1 MKKIVLGILIGL
13 TSVFFLTGCTNEIDK
28 LITTESDVKI
38 ENSNVTLKVRE
49 ETLTNK
55 GATFV
60 LENNRKDI
68 IDYTLAYEIEA
79 KRDNKWYK
87 LGVIAEFVEEIYE
100 VDAKSTDQ
108 IIVDWEK
115 TYLKL
120 PKGEY
125 RLVKEISVPST
136 LELFY
141 VAGEFTI
148 K

>member
-1 MKKIVLGILIGL
+1 MKKIVIALLISL
-13 TSVFFLTGCTNEIDK
+13 TSILLLTGCTNEIDK
-28 LITTESDVKI
+28 LITVESDIKN
-38 ENSNVTLKVRE
+38 EDSNVTLKVKE
-49 ETLTNK
+49 DTLTK
-55 GATFV
+55 TGATFI
-60 LENNRKDI
+60 LENNKNTI
-68 IDYTLAYEIEA
+68 INYTIAYEIEA

-87 LGVIAEFVEEIYE
+87 LGIINEFIEEIYE

-108 IIVDWEK
+108 IIIDWK
-115 TYLKL
+115 NSYLKL

-125 RLVKEISVPST
+125 RVIKEITVPST

>member
-13 TSVFFLTGCTNEIDK
+13 TSVFLLTGCTNEIDK

-60 LENNRKDI
+60 LENNRRDI

-87 LGVIAEFVEEIYE
+87 LGIIAEFIEEIYE

>member
-1 MKKIVLGILIGL
+1 MKKIIIALLISL
-13 TSVFFLTGCTNEIDK
+13 TSIFLLTGCTNEIDK
-28 LITTESDVKI
+28 LITVESDIKI
-38 ENSNVTLKVRE
+38 EDSNVTLKVKE
-49 ETLTNK
+49 DTLTK
-55 GATFV
+55 TGATFII
-60 LENNRKDI
+60 ENNKNNAI
-68 IDYTLAYEIEA
+68 NYTIAYEIEA

-87 LGVIAEFVEEIYE
+87 LGIINEFIEEIYE

-108 IIVDWEK
+108 IIIDWK
-115 TYLKL
+115 NSYSKL

-125 RLVKEISVPST
+125 RVITDITVPAT

>member
-1 MKKIVLGILIGL
+1 MKKIVIALLISL
-13 TSVFFLTGCTNEIDK
+13 TSILLLTGCTNEIDK
-28 LITTESDVKI
+28 LITVESDIKI
-38 ENSNVTLKVRE
+38 EDSNVTLKVKE
-49 ETLTNK
+49 DTLTK
-55 GATFV
+55 TGATFI
-60 LENNRKDI
+60 LENNKNTI
-68 IDYTLAYEIEA
+68 INYTIAYEIEA

-87 LGVIAEFVEEIYE
+87 LGIINEFIEEIYE

-108 IIVDWEK
+108 IIIDWK
-115 TYLKL
+115 NSYLKL

-125 RLVKEISVPST
+125 RVIKEITVPST

>member
-1 MKKIVLGILIGL
+1 MKKIVLGILISL
-13 TSVFFLTGCTNEIDK
+13 TSIFLLTGCTNEIDK

-38 ENSNVTLKVRE
+38 EDSNVTLKVRE

-87 LGVIAEFVEEIYE
+87 LGVVAEFVEEIYE

>member
-13 TSVFFLTGCTNEIDK
+13 TSVFLLTGCTNEIDK

-38 ENSNVTLKVRE
+38 EDSNVTLKVRE

-108 IIVDWEK
+108 IIVDWEN

>member
-13 TSVFFLTGCTNEIDK
+13 TSVFLLTGCTNEIDK

-49 ETLTNK
+49 ETLTSK

-87 LGVIAEFVEEIYE
+87 LGIIAEFVEEIYE

>member
-1 MKKIVLGILIGL
+1 MKKIVIALLISL
-13 TSVFFLTGCTNEIDK
+13 TSILLLTGCTNEIDK
-28 LITTESDVKI
+28 LITVESDIKI
-38 ENSNVTLKVRE
+38 EDSNVTLKVKE
-49 ETLTNK
+49 DTLTK
-55 GATFV
+55 TGATFII
-60 LENNRKDI
+60 ENNKNNAI
-68 IDYTLAYEIEA
+68 NYTIAYEIEA

-87 LGVIAEFVEEIYE
+87 LGIINEFIEEIYE

-108 IIVDWEK
+108 IIIDWK
-115 TYLKL
+115 NSYLKL

-125 RLVKEISVPST
+125 RVIKEITVPST

>member
-1 MKKIVLGILIGL
+1 MKKIVVALLISL
-13 TSVFFLTGCTNEIDK
+13 TSILLLTGCTNEIDK
-28 LITTESDVKI
+28 LITVESDIKI
-38 ENSNVTLKVRE
+38 EDSNVTLKVKE
-49 ETLTNK
+49 DTLTK
-55 GATFV
+55 TGATFI
-60 LENNRKDI
+60 LENNKNTI
-68 IDYTLAYEIEA
+68 INYTIAYEIEA

-87 LGVIAEFVEEIYE
+87 LGIINEFIEEIYE

-108 IIVDWEK
+108 IIIDWK
-115 TYLKL
+115 NSYLKL

-125 RLVKEISVPST
+125 RVIKEITVPST

>member
-13 TSVFFLTGCTNEIDK
+13 TSVFLLTGCTNEIDK

-38 ENSNVTLKVRE
+38 ENSNVTLKVIE

-79 KRDNKWYK
+79 KRENKWYK
-87 LGVIAEFVEEIYE
+87 LGIINEFIEEIYE

-141 VAGEFTI
+141 VAGEFKI

>member
-1 MKKIVLGILIGL
+1 MKKIILALLISL
-13 TSVFFLTGCTNEIDK
+13 TSIFLLTGCTNEFDK
-28 LITTESDVKI
+28 LITVESDIKI
-38 ENSNVTLKVRE
+38 EDSNVTLKVKE
-49 ETLTNK
+49 DTLTK
-55 GATFV
+55 TGATFI
-60 LENNRKDI
+60 LENNKNNAI
-68 IDYTLAYEIEA
+68 NYTIAYEIEA

-87 LGVIAEFVEEIYE
+87 LGIINDFIEEIYE

-108 IIVDWEK
+108 IIIDWK
-115 TYLKL
+115 NSYSKL

-125 RLVKEISVPST
+125 RVINEITVPAT

>member
-1 MKKIVLGILIGL
+1 MKKIVLGILISL
-13 TSVFFLTGCTNEIDK
+13 TSIFLLTGCTNEIDK

-38 ENSNVTLKVRE
+38 EDSNVTLKVRE

-87 LGVIAEFVEEIYE
+87 LGVVAEFVEEIYE

-108 IIVDWEK
+108 IIVDWEN

-125 RLVKEISVPST
+125 RLVKEISVPAT

-148 K
+148 E

>member
-13 TSVFFLTGCTNEIDK
+13 TSVFLLTGCTNEIDK

-87 LGVIAEFVEEIYE
+87 LGIIAEFVEEIYE

>member
-13 TSVFFLTGCTNEIDK
+13 TSVFLLTGCTNEIDK

-108 IIVDWEK
+108 IIVDWEN

>member
-13 TSVFFLTGCTNEIDK
+13 TSVFLLTGCTNEIDK

-87 LGVIAEFVEEIYE
+87 LGIIAEFVEEIYE

-120 PKGEY
+120 PKDEY

-141 VAGEFTI
+141 VAGEFII

>member
-1 MKKIVLGILIGL
+1 MKKIVLGILISL
-13 TSVFFLTGCTNEIDK
+13 TSVFLLTGCTNEIDK

-87 LGVIAEFVEEIYE
+87 LGIIAEFVEEIYE

-125 RLVKEISVPST
+125 RLVKEISVPAT

-148 K
+148 E

>member
-13 TSVFFLTGCTNEIDK
+13 TSIFLLTGCTNEIDK

-38 ENSNVTLKVRE
+38 EDSNVTLKVRE

-108 IIVDWEK
+108 IIVDWEN

-125 RLVKEISVPST
+125 RLVKEISVPAT

>member
-13 TSVFFLTGCTNEIDK
+13 TSVFLLTGCTNEIDK

-38 ENSNVTLKVRE
+38 ESSNVTLKVRE

-87 LGVIAEFVEEIYE
+87 LGIIAEFVEEIYE

-141 VAGEFTI
+141 VAGEFKI

>member
-1 MKKIVLGILIGL
+1 MKKIVIALLISL
-13 TSVFFLTGCTNEIDK
+13 TSILLLTGCTNEIDK
-28 LITTESDVKI
+28 LITVESDIKI
-38 ENSNVTLKVRE
+38 EDSNVTLKVKE
-49 ETLTNK
+49 DTLTK
-55 GATFV
+55 TGATFI
-60 LENNRKDI
+60 LENNKNTI
-68 IDYTLAYEIEA
+68 INYTLAYEIEA

-87 LGVIAEFVEEIYE
+87 LGIINEFIEEIYE

-108 IIVDWEK
+108 IIIDWK
-115 TYLKL
+115 NSYLKL

-125 RLVKEISVPST
+125 RVIKEITVPST

>member
-13 TSVFFLTGCTNEIDK
+13 TSIFLLTGCTNEIDK

-38 ENSNVTLKVRE
+38 EDSNVTLKVRE

-108 IIVDWEK
+108 IIVDWEN

>member
-13 TSVFFLTGCTNEIDK
+13 TSVFLLTGCTNEIDK

-60 LENNRKDI
+60 LENNRRDI

-87 LGVIAEFVEEIYE
+87 LGIIAEFVEEIYE

>member
-1 MKKIVLGILIGL
+1 MKKIILALLISL
-13 TSVFFLTGCTNEIDK
+13 TSILLLTGRTNEIDK
-28 LITTESDVKI
+28 LITVESDIKI
-38 ENSNVTLKVRE
+38 EDSNVTLKVKE
-49 ETLTNK
+49 DTLTK
-55 GATFV
+55 TGATFI
-60 LENNRKDI
+60 LENNKNTI
-68 IDYTLAYEIEA
+68 INYTIAYEIEA

-87 LGVIAEFVEEIYE
+87 LGIINEFIEEIYE

-108 IIVDWEK
+108 IIIDWK
-115 TYLKL
+115 NSYLKL

-125 RLVKEISVPST
+125 RVIKEITVPST

>member
-13 TSVFFLTGCTNEIDK
+13 TSVFLLTGCTNEIDK

-68 IDYTLAYEIEA
+68 IDYTLDYEIEA

-87 LGVIAEFVEEIYE
+87 LGIIAEFVEEIYE

-141 VAGEFTI
+141 VAGEFKI

>member
-13 TSVFFLTGCTNEIDK
+13 TSVFLLTGCTNEIDK

-38 ENSNVTLKVRE
+38 ENSNVTLKVRK

-55 GATFV
+55 GATFI
-60 LENNRKDI
+60 LENNRRDI

-87 LGVIAEFVEEIYE
+87 LGIINEFIEEIYE

>member
-13 TSVFFLTGCTNEIDK
+13 TSVFLLTGCTNEIDK

-87 LGVIAEFVEEIYE
+87 LGIIAEFVEEIYE

-125 RLVKEISVPST
+125 RLIKEISVPST

>member
-13 TSVFFLTGCTNEIDK
+13 TSVFLLTGCTNEIDK

-38 ENSNVTLKVRE
+38 EDSNVTLKVRE

-87 LGVIAEFVEEIYE
+87 LGIIAEFIEEIYE

>member
-13 TSVFFLTGCTNEIDK
+13 TSVFLLTGCTNEIDK
-28 LITTESDVKI
+28 LTTTESDVKI

-87 LGVIAEFVEEIYE
+87 LGIINEFIEEIYE

>member
-1 MKKIVLGILIGL
+1 MKKIVLGILISL
-13 TSVFFLTGCTNEIDK
+13 TSVFLLTGCTNEIDK

-87 LGVIAEFVEEIYE
+87 LGIIAEFVEEIYE

-141 VAGEFTI
+141 VAGEFKI